1 MKRIQR
7 SQVEI
12 TQILSELEAGADIHE
27 LSDQHGI
34 SKATL
39 YRWRKKAQED
49 ESVKAKKLKNVALEN
64 TRLRNLLT
72 DAALEL
78 QALKEEL
85 SELKK

>member
-1 MKRIQR
+1 MKRTKR

-12 TQILSELEAGADIHE
+12 TQILSKLDAGADINE
-27 LSDQHGI
+27 LSLEHGI

-39 YRWRKKAQED
+39 YRWRKKALED

-64 TRLRNLLT
+64 TRLRSLLT